1 MMKTMKRLTRRAS
14 YHEIKDC
21 IVYFQPRKNSFSSPP
36 PVPDN
41 TFTSDPGSTGSSCN
55 VINVVNGH
63 SSSNGSRGSKVIG
76 KFRKSL
82 TEPLLHYFHELQV
95 SPDSDEPEVLNTP
108 RSIVPPTDTL
118 NSLNNNNNSHNNI
131 NGQIQNLRRRSRNLF
146 NSKKDSSS
154 ADNSAAS
161 GVIDEAEEEEGHDEV
176 KSEAGRKVS
185 VPPPIITDM

>member
-41 TFTSDPGSTGSSCN
+41 TFTSDPGSTGSSIN
-55 VINVVNGH
+55 VINVVNGNG
-63 SSSNGSRGSKVIG
+63 SSNGSRGSKVIG

-118 NSLNNNNNSHNNI
+118 NNSSNSLNNNKLTEPVSMARRLQRLLLPLPPTPKTFHRTTVR
-131 NGQIQNLRRRSRNLF
+131 QRPLRCTLSIPMHR
-146 NSKKDSSS
+146 
-154 ADNSAAS
+154 
-161 GVIDEAEEEEGHDEV
+161 
-176 KSEAGRKVS
+176 GR
-185 VPPPIITDM
+185 P